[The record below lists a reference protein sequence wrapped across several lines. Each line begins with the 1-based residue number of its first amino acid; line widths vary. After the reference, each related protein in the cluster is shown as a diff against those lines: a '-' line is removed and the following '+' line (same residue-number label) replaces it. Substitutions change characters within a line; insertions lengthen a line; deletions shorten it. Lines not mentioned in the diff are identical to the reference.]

1 MDTLLEAVVADLLGH
16 LDILDEALSLIGVE
30 TGGINFEFEAES
42 VDDLDLGRWES
53 VEFNHAFN
61 FDELDIIAILE
72 FVPFIFMYSDDAGIC
87 LSCSNNDKRLGVLA
101 IGICDAEVITIVQEG
116 ETLGTIGL

>member
-1 MDTLLEAVVADLLGH
+1 MDTLLKAVVADLLGH

-61 FDELDIIAILE
+61 FDELDIIAVLE
-72 FVPFIFMYSDDAGIC
+72 FVPFIFMYSDDAGVC
-87 LSCSNNDKRLGVLA
+87 LSGSNND
-101 IGICDAEVITIVQEG
+101 E
-116 ETLGTIGL
+116 